1 MIIQVIESSPEP
13 DQRVK
18 VSLIPDKVIIYTMPL
33 NPNYDIYG
41 GVSIIT
47 VQAKSDAHEIKT
59 TNYHSCLNA
68 YQIAQEHECFDA
80 ILMDE
85 NQVVFEEN
93 RSNLFWIKIDSLFTR
108 ETGLLPGVTRN
119 TIITHSP

>member
-1 MIIQVIESSPEP
+1 M
-13 DQRVK
+13 
-18 VSLIPDKVIIYTMPL
+18 IPDKVIIYTMPL
-33 NPNYDIYG
+33 NPDYDIYG

-47 VQAKSDAHEIKT
+47 VQAKRDSPEIKT
-59 TNYHSCLNA
+59 TNYHTCLNA
-68 YQIAQEHECFDA
+68 YQLAQEHECFDA

-85 NQVVFEEN
+85 NQVVFEES